1 MQTREDYVA
10 KAKDQLD
17 VLNAEIDELEAKVEA
32 ASDEAK
38 EAYQVQV
45 AQLRGEYENL
55 KDKLADVRE
64 AGEEVGEDMRE
75 DVKDVYTALTS
86 SINYFKSQL

>member
-17 VLNAEIDELEAKVEA
+17 ALNAEIDELEAKVEA

-45 AQLRGEYENL
+45 AQLRGEYGNL
-55 KDKLADVRE
+55 KDKLADVQE
-64 AGEEVGEDMRE
+64 AGEDVGEDLVE
-75 DVKDVYTALTS
+75 DVEDIYKALTS